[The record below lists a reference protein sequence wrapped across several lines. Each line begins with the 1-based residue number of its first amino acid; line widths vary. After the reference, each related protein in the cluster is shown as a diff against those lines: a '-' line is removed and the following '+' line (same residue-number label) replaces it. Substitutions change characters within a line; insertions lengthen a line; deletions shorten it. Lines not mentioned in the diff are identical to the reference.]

1 MVDCGLAGG
10 QRLADLVSVG
20 VLASWLPRDAVDE
33 AVEACGKAA
42 RRRGGSLPPHVT
54 AYLVI
59 AMALFPD
66 GDYEDVA
73 ARLAA
78 GLDGLGC
85 WDQGW
90 EPTSGGITRAR
101 QRLGAGPLEELF
113 GQVAVPVAEL
123 DTAGAFLGPW
133 RLMSV
138 DGMEWDV
145 PDTAANREAF
155 GRRAGKDVVA
165 AFPKARVVTVAEC
178 GSHAPVLAAIG
189 PSAAGKGSGE
199 QVLARRLY
207 PRLEEGWLLLADRN
221 FYCFADWCA
230 AQDTGADLLWRVKE
244 NTRLPPLEALPDGSY
259 RSVLIDPRVPEG
271 PRREAVI
278 EAARRGEDLDADIAR
293 PVRVVEY
300 DVPDRGGNGEH
311 ERIVLAATITSWQA
325 APAPLLAAAYHQR
338 WEHEGANGQVKTFL
352 RGPGRVLRSRSPAMA
367 EQEIW
372 GYLLAHYALCALI
385 CAAATAAG
393 IDPDRVKFK
402 RTLRIVRRAVGPAFP
417 P

>member
-1 MVDCGLAGG
+1 MMDCGLAGG
-10 QRLADLVSVG
+10 LRLTDLVSVG

-33 AVEACGKAA
+33 AVGACGKGA

-54 AYLVI
+54 AYLVV

-66 GDYEDVA
+66 SDYEDVA
-73 ARLAA
+73 ARLAG
-78 GLDGLGC
+78 GLRGLGC
-85 WDQGW
+85 WDQEW
-90 EPTSGGITRAR
+90 EPTSGGITQAR
-101 QRLGAGPLEELF
+101 RRLGPGPLAELF

-145 PDTAANREAF
+145 PDTAANRDAF
-155 GRRAGKDVVA
+155 GVRAGKDVVA
-165 AFPKARVVTVAEC
+165 AFPKARVVTVTEC

-189 PSAAGKGSGE
+189 RGAGGKAPGE
-199 QVLARRLY
+199 QRLARRLY

-221 FYCFADWCA
+221 FYAWQDWKT
-230 AQDTGADLLWRVKE
+230 AQDAGADLLWRVKE
-244 NTRLPPLEALPDGSY
+244 GTRLPPLEPLPDGSY
-259 RSVLIDPRVPEG
+259 RSVLIDPRVPAG
-271 PRREAVI
+271 QREAVI
-278 EAARRGEDLDADIAR
+278 RAAARGEPLQEDQAR
-293 PVRVVEY
+293 YVRVVEY
-300 DVPDRGGNGEH
+300 DVPDRDGSGKH
-311 ERIVLAATITSWQA
+311 ERIVLAATITDWQA
-325 APAPLLAAAYHQR
+325 APAPALAGAYHQR
-338 WEHEGANGQVKTFL
+338 WEHETGNGQLKTYL
-352 RGPGRVLRSRSPAMA
+352 RGPGRVLRSKSPDMA

-372 GYLLAHYALCALI
+372 GYLLAHYGLCALI

-402 RTLRIVRRAVGPAFP
+402 RTLQVIRRAVGPAFP